1 MPTPLMPKATAVW
14 LIENTRL
21 SFKQISEFCNL
32 HTLEVQGIA
41 DEEVAVGIKGKNPI
55 NSGEISLENI
65 SECEKDESK
74 KLQLKSIKTFESSS
88 KKRKSPR
95 YTPLSRRQD
104 RPNAIAWLL
113 KFHPELSDGQISKLV
128 GTTKSTIDQ
137 IRNRTHWNI
146 QNVTQKDPIMLG
158 LCAQI
163 DLESAIEKARKTSR
177 WQELKEKKE
186 PEEKNQS
193 GMKYGLIKKEDYE
206 KEMAESI
213 ELEETGDLLK
223 GIIDTEND

>member
-32 HTLEVQGIA
+32 HILEVQGIA

-55 NSGEISLENI
+55 NSGEISLENN

-74 KLQLKSIKTFESSS
+74 KLLLKSIKTFESSS

-163 DLESAIEKARKTSR
+163 DLESAIEKARKTNR
-177 WQELKEKKE
+177 WQ
-186 PEEKNQS
+186 
-193 GMKYGLIKKEDYE
+193 
-206 KEMAESI
+206 
-213 ELEETGDLLK
+213 
-223 GIIDTEND
+223 